1 MKRRGPLQI
10 VWVLFLMLA
19 VGTAQA
25 ALPEFTGLVQKNSP
39 AVVNIR
45 TVQVAENSRT
55 SIGPEMLPDLPDGSP
70 FNDFFNRFFEAQP
83 EIPQEHRAR
92 GVGSGFIISS
102 DGEILTNAHVVK
114 DSDEIIV
121 RLSDERELP
130 AKVLGIDERT
140 DVALIKVDA
149 DNLPVVKIGNSDDLA
164 VGEWVLAIGSPFGFE
179 HTATQGIVSAIGR
192 NLPSETYVPFIQTDV
207 AVNPGNSG
215 GPLFNTEGKVV
226 GVNSQI
232 FSRSGGYMGLSFAIP
247 INVAMNISG
256 QLKEHGHVSRGW
268 LGVTIQPVTRELAE
282 SFGLDRPRGALIA
295 EVSDGSPA
303 DKAGLK
309 RGDIILEY
317 DGRAVSESAKLP
329 PMVGSTKVESKVRV
343 KILRGGSEKTMR
355 VRIRPLEDPD
365 QVATASP
372 QGEKGRMDKMEMS
385 VAALGQEE
393 RKNLGLKRGGVRVTS
408 VASGPAARA
417 GIRPGDVILSINNK
431 PIEGVGDLKGS
442 LDSLPDG
449 KPVPV
454 LVQRDSNAIFLA
466 LTVPKA

>member
-1 MKRRGPLQI
+1 M
-10 VWVLFLMLA
+10 A
-19 VGTAQA
+19 VAVATVQA
-25 ALPEFTGLVQKNSP
+25 ALPEFTGLVQQNSP

-45 TVQVAENSRT
+45 TVQDAGNSRI
-55 SIGPEMLPDLPDGSP
+55 SIGPETLPDLPDGSP
-70 FNDFFNRFFEAQP
+70 LNDFFKRFFESQP
-83 EIPQEHRAR
+83 DAPQERRAR
-92 GVGSGFIISS
+92 GVGSGFIVSA

-114 DSDEIIV
+114 DSEEIIV
-121 RLSDERELP
+121 RLSDKRELP

-140 DVALIKVDA
+140 DVALIKVEA
-149 DNLPVVKIGNSDDLA
+149 ANLPVVKIGNSDDLE

-192 NLPSETYVPFIQTDV
+192 SLPSETYVPFIQTDV

-215 GPLFNTEGKVV
+215 GPLFNTDGKVV
-226 GVNSQI
+226 GMNSQI

-247 INVAMNISG
+247 INMAMNISG

-295 EVSDGSPA
+295 QISDGSPA

-309 RGDIILEY
+309 SGDIILEY
-317 DGRAVSESAKLP
+317 DGRTVSESAKLP
-329 PMVGSTKVESKVRV
+329 SMVGGTRAGSKVRV
-343 KILRGGSEKTMR
+343 KVLRDGREKTLR
-355 VRIRPLEDPD
+355 VKIRPLENPD
-365 QVATASP
+365 RVAEANPDDAT
-372 QGEKGRMDKMEMS
+372 GKMDRMEMS
-385 VAALGQEE
+385 VTALNDDE
-393 RKNLGLKRGGVRVTS
+393 RKSLGLANGGVRVTS
-408 VASGPAARA
+408 VESGPAARA
-417 GIRPGDVILSINNK
+417 GFRPGDVILSINRK
-431 PIEGVGDLKGS
+431 PVDGVNDLKGR